1 MEVYTKKQRQN
12 IQAVASGLLLIIFVG
27 VFFIS
32 KSMISSRENDD
43 EFVLE
48 DTGSEE
54 KQNKISAADL
64 NRKMNLMEK
73 VLIVDVR
80 SSEEYTAKHIRGSR
94 SYPIENLAS
103 LTTEAGIPVIIVTK
117 KNDKA
122 IEEIASNILKE
133 KGINFVI
140 LDKGFESW
148 SLAGYPTF
156 SEGNPRDF
164 IDQSKVTFITA
175 ETLAPLL
182 ADNSYLIIDVQKPEA
197 FAQKHIDT
205 AINIPLDEIEKRAGE
220 IPPSRKIIVYGSN
233 ELESFRGAVRLFD
246 LNVFGAETLR
256 GNEFLKPG
264 SPLPLKP

>member
-1 MEVYTKKQRQN
+1 MEVHTKKQRQN
-12 IQAVASGLLLIIFVG
+12 IQAVASGLLLILFVG

-32 KSMISSRENDD
+32 KSMISSHNSED
-43 EFVLE
+43 EFVYE
-48 DTGSEE
+48 ETGSKE

-73 VLIVDVR
+73 MLIVDVR
-80 SSEEYTAKHIRGSR
+80 SGEEYNIQHIKGSR

-103 LTTEAGIPVIIVTK
+103 LTPEAGVPLIIVTK

-122 IEEIASNILKE
+122 IEEIASNTLKE
-133 KGINFVI
+133 KKVDFVI

-148 SLAGYPTF
+148 SLLGYPVF

-197 FAQKHIDT
+197 YAQRHIDT
-205 AINIPLDEIEKRAGE
+205 AINIPLDEIEKRIGE
-220 IPPSRKIIVYGSN
+220 VPPSRKIIVYGSN

-246 LNVFGAETLR
+246 LNIFGAETLR